1 MTGLS
6 AAVRRHRMNSS
17 SLRTL
22 ADWDSRNGCTRG
34 VSGCGAAPTG
44 WVQHLGGS
52 RGSFLHRRRI
62 RFCAAQL
69 AQLGQ
74 TPARTSAHTVVTVP
88 RLGTN
93 GVAGGA
99 PAASSVRSRNN
110 SRSASAFSP
119 EPQVSGH
126 QVTGSATTAGD
137 RLVIDGAGEAWSL
150 RPSFLAI
157 KSSAFPR
164 KPNPSYRECRNHL
177 CYPSRV
183 MHSCST
189 ERISDDPDGV
199 NAPERFTPAR
209 KVSEN
214 GNLCASCRCE
224 IGTPG
229 VGLGVEGASIFLK
242 APFAEA
248 GLVKPSA
255 PPLTSYIR
263 RSSTMAQESE

>member
-1 MTGLS
+1 MGAPAESVDVARLRRGGFSTWEDHADHFFTAEES
-6 AAVRRHRMNSS
+6 ASVPLNLRSS
-17 SLRTL
+17 ARPPL
-22 ADWDSRNGCTRG
+22 AR
-34 VSGCGAAPTG
+34 
-44 WVQHLGGS
+44 
-52 RGSFLHRRRI
+52 
-62 RFCAAQL
+62 
-69 AQLGQ
+69 
-74 TPARTSAHTVVTVP
+74 ARTPSSRCPVSARTALPH
-88 RLGTN
+88 
-93 GVAGGA
+93 GA